1 MKILHVSPMYAPAL
15 GGAEHHLQAI
25 SEGLVCRGHAVTV
38 FTANVVNGLD
48 AWLSR
53 HGGLPEVEFIN
64 GVKVV
69 RFDPEG
75 GLLAKAFDKW
85 LRLKGGWRSVNYIFT
100 PGGLEL
106 LSQGP
111 RTLTMIPQ
119 ILRCNADIIAS
130 MNWYWPPAYHT
141 YLAGR
146 LKRFTLVGI
155 PLFHTAQPWCNRSIY
170 RRMLPSHD
178 AVIVNTNYEGQ
189 FAQERGATRVEVTG
203 VGIDPHTFD
212 RRRGED
218 VRAYYGLGSFPVVG
232 FVGRQEA
239 TKGVVKLIEAMRTV
253 WEWNKEVRLV
263 LAGPRSDEKVEAKL
277 VNLPSNQKARIVQI
291 GLFEEK
297 DKGSI
302 FDAFDVFAMPSREES
317 FGITYLEAW
326 LCNKPVIGARIG
338 PTQCVIDEGRDGLLA
353 DPEDPE
359 DIARAIIALLSNSN
373 MREKLGRSGHDK
385 AIAQYTWDKVVDKVE
400 GLYLGLAATK
410 AARGFAKLLP
420 SNQIATP
427 GS

>member
-1 MKILHVSPMYAPAL
+1 MKIIHVSPMYAPAL
-15 GGAEHHLQAI
+15 GGAEHHLKMVSQ
-25 SEGLVCRGHAVTV
+25 GLVRRGHTVTV
-38 FTANVVNGLD
+38 FTANVVHGSD
-48 AWLSR
+48 MWLSR
-53 HGGLPEVEFIN
+53 HAGLPEVEFLN

-69 RFDPEG
+69 RFDPKG
-75 GLLAKAFDKW
+75 GLAARAFDKW
-85 LRLKGGWRSVNYIFT
+85 LRLKGGWRSANYIFT
-100 PGGLEL
+100 PGGREL

-119 ILRCNADIIAS
+119 ILRCNVDIVAS
-130 MNWYWPPAYHT
+130 MNWYWPPAYFT
-141 YLAGR
+141 YLARG
-146 LKRFTLVGI
+146 LKPFTLVGI

-170 RRMLPSHD
+170 RCMLPSHD
-178 AVIVNTNYEGQ
+178 AVVVNTSYEGR

-203 VGIDPHTFD
+203 VGIDPHAFD
-212 RRRGED
+212 RRRGKEI
-218 VRAYYGLGSFPVVG
+218 RAYYGLGSFPVIG

-239 TKGVVKLIEAMRTV
+239 TKGVVKLIEAMPTV

-263 LAGPRSDEKVEAKL
+263 LAGPKSDKNVEATL
-277 VNLPSNQKARIVQI
+277 ANLPSNQKARIVQV

-302 FDAFDVFAMPSREES
+302 FDAFDVFAMPSKEES

-373 MREKLGRSGHDK
+373 MREKMGRSGHTK
-385 AIAQYTWDKVVDKVE
+385 ALTHYTWDKIIDRVE
-400 GLYLGLAATK
+400 RLYFDLVEAK
-410 AARGFAKLLP
+410 AANRSSLTVPKRFSSQA
-420 SNQIATP
+420 
-427 GS
+427 